1 MTARM
6 DALNMLYRDFKVA
19 SDVSEMLELR
29 RFDVEYTVYGSLFRE
44 DGRQKYIIST
54 KEDKIIAYNNQREH
68 FKNSPLPVQTHTL
81 RTTVPAGSEE
91 DFLQLVKKQLAI
103 KIRDSYDPDFLSAFY
118 ALEETEPDDAGEP
131 ILTQLQECLCGLYR
145 RENLVLFEGLMDR
158 AYRAKHLTETT
169 VKGYESWLNE
179 EIRQLE
185 DEPVVMEQFEK
196 DFFGILY
203 TDGAVTKRYCNA
215 ERSKVYQKKAEL
227 EKRHMLVT
235 PVLQKHYWHSYEET
249 VKDVRQKFENDLL
262 CTYDE
267 TYLSY
272 LYKIDALTARVSEKA
287 FKIWEM
293 ENSEKNAMM
302 AEAIALYRFLWG
314 IK

>member
-103 KIRDSYDPDFLSAFY
+103 KIRDSYDADFLSAFY
-118 ALEETEPDDAGEP
+118 ALEETEPDDVGEP

-302 AEAIALYRFLWG
+302 AEAIAVYRFLWG